1 MLINR
6 KKSGTTPAMTKLI
19 YNGASY
25 TDSKEITR
33 QINPGINIYF
43 INVGSNH
50 SENLPLSDINRTKYI
65 NQSFS
70 NRFTWRMKCRKQ

>member
-33 QINPGINIYF
+33 QINPGINIHF

-50 SENLPLSDINRTKYI
+50 SENLPLSDINPTKYLD
-65 NQSFS
+65 QSFS
-70 NRFTWRMKCRKQ
+70 NIFVRCMKCRKQ